1 MQQANVELPGHRRWI
16 AIGDIFGHR
25 AVWERTAMKRYTEL
39 VQRERLGHSR
49 RKLAYIWRQC
59 ELSRD
64 DGFGVV
70 VPAYDET
77 WSAKP

>member
-1 MQQANVELPGHRRWI
+1 
-16 AIGDIFGHR
+16 
-25 AVWERTAMKRYTEL
+25 MKRYTEL